1 MKLSR
6 TAIKEL
12 TAAYRAVLKHALIAS
27 MGAVVVMP
35 AIAEDTKTPFLATT
49 DQELNGTYSDY
60 SNTSGSR
67 AGVATIDYKTGGV
80 TVADNTVFEN
90 NTTSVSA
97 GGAIKALNGITIGD
111 SVAFNN
117 NKAIDGGWG
126 GGALYIKLAK
136 KDMPAANDTVKIGK
150 NSGFSG
156 NSANLGGAIALE
168 YANLEIADGAKF
180 SNNKAGE
187 DGGAIAIWQ
196 DAEHGNIHSSLILNN
211 ATFEKNEAQKG
222 GAISNLDTGAIATI
236 NGGEFTGNTAKQF
249 GGAIYNAGTMK
260 VSGANFS
267 GNRAETKGY
276 GGAIFN
282 GSGLLTLDGATFD
295 GNFALWDGG
304 AVSSTTSYISK
315 SNWAKLSEEE
325 YSIKNVRKY
334 WNDKNGFD
342 AANKMV
348 ITNSSF
354 TGNKVADYSG
364 GALGIYSDAD
374 ITGSHFTGNNAGGHT
389 PADNVDGGGAIYAG
403 GWARINLKNSDFTE
417 NSSNYGGAIATTRA
431 GKTDDVYMN
440 ISSSQFTGNTATVSG
455 GAIANKF
462 AKTTI
467 SDSEFTGNKA
477 TVSGGAIYND
487 KDAEIELSGTN
498 TFTGNSA
505 ETGADIFNNGQLTI
519 ASGVTTIDGGIAGNG
534 AMTIAEAATLN
545 IGDATVEQKS
555 IALDGNMIAN
565 LSDRGD
571 KAIVT
576 ADEFTGNGK
585 MSLIAKGEGEYKV
598 FGGAAFAGE
607 KEIDVNSVLY
617 HLDWENDGTT
627 VKLGMKSV
635 QDIAGDNGLSAAA
648 SQTVMNI
655 VSATSEKLNDFG
667 LLVQEHLS
675 NGDVAAVEKAHKVIN
690 PAEASAVQSVTSH
703 IQGTVTK
710 LAANRMSVP
719 TITTGRSGGDVDLTA
734 GGVWAQG
741 LFNKSKK
748 NGEFNG
754 YTRGV
759 AAGID
764 GTINRAFTIGAG
776 YAFNHSDM
784 DLDSRDTE
792 IDSNTIFVY
801 GQYKPSAWYANATL
815 NYTMSD
821 YEESGSALGVAVKS
835 DYKINAFG
843 GQVMTGYDF
852 ANGLTPEMG
861 VRYLHVG
868 GDTYTNSLGIKN
880 KIDDADYLTAIL
892 GGKYATSFAINDEL
906 SVRPEVRLAAKYD
919 MLSDEYDTA
928 VAMPGINSYSV
939 RGDRLNRFGGEAGLG
954 VTMSYKDVDL
964 SLTYDIEVR
973 KDYTS
978 QTGMVKA
985 RYNF

>member
-35 AIAEDTKTPFLATT
+35 AMAVVQIENGQEISGKTNENKKDEQAAGLTIT
-49 DQELNGTYSDY
+49 YGDSLSESGVNGVLF
-60 SNTSGSR
+60 SNNS
-67 AGVATIDYKTGGV
+67 
-80 TVADNTVFEN
+80 
-90 NTTSVSA
+90 SVNS
-97 GGAIKALNGITIGD
+97 GGAMKALNGFVAGDGWKFANNHSDKISGGLYVKIPENEESSRDVAFGQNTKFTENDSNWLGGALGIETAGTVTIGD
-111 SVAFNN
+111 GAEFTSNST
-117 NKAIDGGWG
+117 KA
-126 GGALYIKLAK
+126 
-136 KDMPAANDTVKIGK
+136 
-150 NSGFSG
+150 
-156 NSANLGGAIALE
+156 
-168 YANLEIADGAKF
+168 
-180 SNNKAGE
+180 
-187 DGGAIAIWQ
+187 DGGAIAIWT
-196 DAEHGNIHSSLILNN
+196 DKSNGATKGTELIL
-211 ATFEKNEAQKG
+211 G
-222 GAISNLDTGAIATI
+222 
-236 NGGEFTGNTAKQF
+236 
-249 GGAIYNAGTMK
+249 
-260 VSGANFS
+260 
-267 GNRAETKGY
+267 
-276 GGAIFN
+276 
-282 GSGLLTLDGATFD
+282 
-295 GNFALWDGG
+295 
-304 AVSSTTSYISK
+304 STT
-315 SNWAKLSEEE
+315 
-325 YSIKNVRKY
+325 
-334 WNDKNGFD
+334 
-342 AANKMV
+342 
-348 ITNSSF
+348 
-354 TGNKVADYSG
+354 
-364 GALGIYSDAD
+364 
-374 ITGSHFTGNNAGGHT
+374 
-389 PADNVDGGGAIYAG
+389 
-403 GWARINLKNSDFTE
+403 
-417 NSSNYGGAIATTRA
+417 
-431 GKTDDVYMN
+431 
-440 ISSSQFTGNTATVSG
+440 
-455 GAIANKF
+455 
-462 AKTTI
+462 
-467 SDSEFTGNKA
+467 FTGNKA
-477 TVSGGAIYND
+477 INRGGALAVLNNDENKTDFNNTVEIAAGSSFNNNSAKLGGAVYNIGTINIDGTTFDGNIAEHSGGAIRNENVGTAVISNSEFTNNTALHGGAINNAATASDVGGNLTVTDSKFANNIGWNGGAIRNQGSTEIDISSSDISGSTFSGNESTNGGAIWNGEWGKLSVANATFENNHAELTSDLLPDKTGLGQGGAITNNGTVELTDVSFKNNTAATAGGAILND
-487 KDAEIELSGTN
+487 KKGNITFNGTN
-498 TFTGNSA
+498 TFTGNTA
-505 ETGADIFNNGQLTI
+505 EVGADIFNNGQLTI
-519 ASGVTTIDGGIAGNG
+519 ADGTTTIDGGIAGNG
-534 AMTIAEAATLN
+534 VLGIADGATLN

-627 VKLGMKSV
+627 VKLGLKSV
-635 QDIAGDNGLSAAA
+635 QDIAGDNGLSSAA

-719 TITTGRSGGDVDLTA
+719 TFTGRSGGDMDVTA

-892 GGKYATSFAINDEL
+892 GGKYAKVFAVSREL

>member
-35 AIAEDTKTPFLATT
+35 AMAETLYATAGETKTNEEESIEYSAYVDEEGAINPALKATGANAILNIGKTSETTKVTLTQEAKDDVVRAMKGGKIYINADEVNITSAKDGLWAQNSTQTETDKSKIAEIDIKAGNLTIKADDLAIVAMSQGIVNIDANATIEGRNAILARGYAQVTINASGDKTVKMNGDIDFDYNKPTSGTSVDATVDVT
-49 DQELNGTYSDY
+49 LNGEESVW
-60 SNTSGSR
+60 NG
-67 AGVATIDYKTGGV
+67 
-80 TVADNTVFEN
+80 NTV
-90 NTTSVSA
+90 VSYDA
-97 GGAIKALNGITIGD
+97 KPDDSKLVVSNATLKLQNGATWNATQIEDNKGESEGSYYTALNNLKVDKGTVNILDTDRGITIDEGTI
-111 SVAFNN
+111 AN
-117 NKAIDGGWG
+117 AIFTGGT
-126 GGALYIKLAK
+126 LNV
-136 KDMPAANDTVKIGK
+136 NDTLTVT
-150 NSGFSG
+150 
-156 NSANLGGAIALE
+156 GGENVFAGDIR
-168 YANLEIADGAKF
+168 
-180 SNNKAGE
+180 GE
-187 DGGAIAIWQ
+187 DAMVDIQ
-196 DAEHGNIHSSLILNN
+196 DG
-211 ATFEKNEAQKG
+211 
-222 GAISNLDTGAIATI
+222 
-236 NGGEFTGNTAKQF
+236 
-249 GGAIYNAGTMK
+249 
-260 VSGANFS
+260 
-267 GNRAETKGY
+267 
-276 GGAIFN
+276 
-282 GSGLLTLDGATFD
+282 
-295 GNFALWDGG
+295 
-304 AVSSTTSYISK
+304 
-315 SNWAKLSEEE
+315 
-325 YSIKNVRKY
+325 
-334 WNDKNGFD
+334 
-342 AANKMV
+342 
-348 ITNSSF
+348 
-354 TGNKVADYSG
+354 
-364 GALGIYSDAD
+364 
-374 ITGSHFTGNNAGGHT
+374 
-389 PADNVDGGGAIYAG
+389 
-403 GWARINLKNSDFTE
+403 
-417 NSSNYGGAIATTRA
+417 
-431 GKTDDVYMN
+431 
-440 ISSSQFTGNTATVSG
+440 
-455 GAIANKF
+455 
-462 AKTTI
+462 
-467 SDSEFTGNKA
+467 
-477 TVSGGAIYND
+477 
-487 KDAEIELSGTN
+487 
-498 TFTGNSA
+498 
-505 ETGADIFNNGQLTI
+505 
-519 ASGVTTIDGGIAGNG
+519 
-534 AMTIAEAATLN
+534 ATLN
-545 IGDATVEQKS
+545 IGDASINVDTVK
-555 IALDGNMIAN
+555 LDGNMIAN

-576 ADEFTGNGK
+576 ADEFKGNGK

-607 KEIDVNSVLY
+607 KEINSVLY
-617 HLDWENDGTT
+617 HLDWKNDGKT

-635 QDIAGDNGLSAAA
+635 QDIAADNNLTSNT
-648 SQTVMNI
+648 SQTVLNLIMAD
-655 VSATSEKLNDFG
+655 SDKLNDFG
-667 LLVQEHLS
+667 LLIQEHLS
-675 NGDVAAVEKAHKVIN
+675 NRDVAAVEKAHKVIN
-690 PAEASAVQSVTSH
+690 PAEVSAVQSVTSN

-719 TITTGRSGGDVDLTA
+719 TITTGHSGGDVDLTA

-821 YEESGSALGVAVKS
+821 YEESGSALGLAVKS

-892 GGKYATSFAINDEL
+892 GGKYAKVFEVSREL

-939 RGDRLNRFGGEAGLG
+939 RSDSLNRFGGEAGLG